1 MPSFSRYPRSFEDP
15 IDDHVR
21 RAVVALGEK
30 LVGKRAVYLD
40 TNYWIRLRDANR
52 GRKGT
57 QKTVDLL
64 RLLRHGVARGT
75 LFCPIS
81 EAVFIELMKQEDPS
95 SRVST
100 AALID
105 DLSLGVTLI
114 QESERIITEIEYFLY
129 AASKRTKRYPLQ
141 YLVWSKVPYVLG
153 LIHPTTRKLD
163 SAANVAMQKTF
174 FDHMW
179 RISLQDMVA
188 LIEDPEMSDLDATSD
203 ADAAHLNEDIV
214 RHAHELRSFEQAYT
228 AEAKGLVDLYG
239 GTAVDAMMS
248 MANDDGITLK
258 PPSVLEQQED
268 EKQWKNLLFFALR
281 RNKARHA
288 LRTLHILASLYAS
301 LRWNKGRKFRDND
314 TLDFIHA
321 AAALAYCD
329 AFFTER
335 SLCAMVTARHIAL
348 DELFKCYV
356 TADENDAIEFV
367 SDLVP

>member
-163 SAANVAMQKTF
+163 SAPI
-174 FDHMW
+174 W
-179 RISLQDMVA
+179 
-188 LIEDPEMSDLDATSD
+188 
-203 ADAAHLNEDIV
+203 
-214 RHAHELRSFEQAYT
+214 
-228 AEAKGLVDLYG
+228 
-239 GTAVDAMMS
+239 
-248 MANDDGITLK
+248 
-258 PPSVLEQQED
+258 
-268 EKQWKNLLFFALR
+268 
-281 RNKARHA
+281 
-288 LRTLHILASLYAS
+288 
-301 LRWNKGRKFRDND
+301 
-314 TLDFIHA
+314 
-321 AAALAYCD
+321 
-329 AFFTER
+329 TER
-335 SLCAMVTARHIAL
+335 DLGNSSPFLGSVSRH
-348 DELFKCYV
+348 
-356 TADENDAIEFV
+356 
-367 SDLVP
+367 SP